1 MSPSRPWL
9 WLIALLAAF
18 AFARSGPQARI
29 PGSVLMSGLIT
40 LYFSARAWAL
50 WRAGSRLPALVVTAA
65 SLLML
70 YATADLA
77 ALALGWG

>member
-1 MSPSRPWL
+1 MSLSRPWL
-9 WLIALLAAF
+9 WLVALLAAF

-29 PGSVLMSGLIT
+29 PGSVLMLGLIT
-40 LYFSARAWAL
+40 LYFSAHAWAL
-50 WRAGSRLPALVVTAA
+50 WRAGSRLSALVLTAA

-77 ALALGWG
+77 ALAFGW